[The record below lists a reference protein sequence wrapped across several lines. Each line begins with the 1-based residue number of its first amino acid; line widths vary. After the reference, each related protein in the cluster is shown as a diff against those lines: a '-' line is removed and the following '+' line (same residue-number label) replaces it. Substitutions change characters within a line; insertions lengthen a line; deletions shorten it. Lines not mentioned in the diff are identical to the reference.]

1 MQFIG
6 ALNSFSVHLLLKVST
21 DYEVIKE
28 TADIEMGKKTY
39 WQKEQCNN
47 YARKCSEKRADQLFS
62 NIVLCEAVN
71 LEDQIAME
79 SCIEMAKKQQYK
91 VQLRSSKLF

>member
-21 DYEVIKE
+21 DYEVTKE
-28 TADIEMGKKTY
+28 AADIEMGKKTY

-47 YARKCSEKRADQLFS
+47 YTRKCSEKRAD
-62 NIVLCEAVN
+62 
-71 LEDQIAME
+71 
-79 SCIEMAKKQQYK
+79 
-91 VQLRSSKLF
+91 